1 MQNQI
6 RQLEDGT
13 FEIGTWIQNAN
24 GEVVF
29 FDVTSAKTLEEANKI
44 ADELDDQEFKLA
56 KSEIDML
63 GGIQGA
69 NKVLELMNEN
79 EAVAVEFDKNHF
91 DINELKFY
99 NQKDF
104 EQRMDD
110 YLDNG
115 ETATYLYADFEIQ
128 SLLHKTRFLKF

>member
-1 MQNQI
+1 MKLLIANSKGGVGKTTTATN
-6 RQLEDGT
+6 LAA
-13 FEIGTWIQNAN
+13 WI
-24 GEVVF
+24 
-29 FDVTSAKTLEEANKI
+29 
-44 ADELDDQEFKLA
+44 
-56 KSEIDML
+56 
-63 GGIQGA
+63 A